1 LPATC
6 GDRTLESVPSFD
18 DVRRI
23 VSDLPG
29 SEEGR
34 SRDHLFWRV
43 KGKGFVWERP
53 LRGPDLAELG
63 DRAPPG
69 PLLGVRV
76 QSLAAKQALLADP
89 SGVYF
94 ATSHFD
100 GHPVVLVTLDDVAP
114 DELRELV
121 IEAWLCRAPPA
132 LARAYTREHPDV
144 DEL

>member
-1 LPATC
+1 MP
-6 GDRTLESVPSFD
+6 GFD

-23 VSDLPG
+23 VSGLPET
-29 SEEGR
+29 EEGT

-53 LRGPDLAELG
+53 LRRTDLAELG
-63 DRAPPG
+63 DAAPTG

-76 QSLAAKQALLADP
+76 ETQAAKDALLADP

-100 GHPVVLVTLDDVAP
+100 GHPIVLVILDDVP
-114 DELRELV
+114 EDELRELV

-132 LARAYTREHPDV
+132 LARAYADEHLG
-144 DEL
+144 EEG

>member
-1 LPATC
+1 
-6 GDRTLESVPSFD
+6 VPSFD

-23 VSDLPG
+23 VSGLPAT
-29 SEEGR
+29 EEGR

-53 LRGPDLAELG
+53 LRKTDLSELG
-63 DRAPPG
+63 DAAPAG

-76 QSLAAKQALLADP
+76 ESLAAREALLADP

-94 ATSHFD
+94 ATTHFD
-100 GHPVVLVTLDDVAP
+100 GHPIVLVTLDDVAP

-132 LARAYTREHPDV
+132 LARAYAREHL
-144 DEL
+144 DEEA